1 MLSLDA
7 GAYRASIWTVQDGA
21 ASGTST
27 VTFTTAH
34 PGVAGFPD
42 DVVLDLDAAS
52 SAGITFTVTGP
63 PSGSVCVWSDTVQS
77 AVILLGEYGTATRR
91 IRFLTTG
98 VYALEIAVCADG
110 VPGPAV
116 AQAFWVSSGVF
127 DPWDEEPVFEIDA
140 PSL

>member
-1 MLSLDA
+1 M
-7 GAYRASIWTVQDGA
+7 
-21 ASGTST
+21 
-27 VTFTTAH
+27 
-34 PGVAGFPD
+34 
-42 DVVLDLDAAS
+42 LDLDAAS

-63 PSGSVCVWSDTVQS
+63 PSGNVCVWSDTGQS
-77 AVILLGEYGTATRR
+77 AVIPLGENGTATRR

-110 VPGPAV
+110 VPGPTV

-127 DPWDEEPVFEIDA
+127 DPWDEEPVFEIDD